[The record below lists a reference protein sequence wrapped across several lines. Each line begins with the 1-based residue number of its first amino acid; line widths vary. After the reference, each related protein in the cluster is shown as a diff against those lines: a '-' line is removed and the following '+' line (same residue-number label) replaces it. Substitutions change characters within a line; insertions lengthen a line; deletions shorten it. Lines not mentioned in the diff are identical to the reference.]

1 MAIFTVK
8 TFNLL
13 TRNELRQD
21 IMNALES
28 TPEIR
33 NEIRRVFQVANRRIQ
48 NIESKDDIV
57 SPAVQSLCKG
67 NITRFTKFSM
77 RGTWED
83 LKREYAKAIG
93 FLHQPTST
101 LTGVREYNDH
111 IKAQYD
117 LSDDEFGLMAQQLN
131 DKLLSVSDSNFV
143 EQYLMR
149 YKDFTGELEM
159 AVSDIAQQIETD
171 AAKVQQALDREVNR
185 GLDTTTNVIDN
196 IVKLFDEF
204 GL

>member
-57 SPAVQSLCKG
+57 SPAVQSLGKG

>member
-13 TRNELRQD
+13 SRNALRQD

-33 NEIRRVFQVANRRIQ
+33 AEIRRVFQVANRRIQ
-48 NIESKDDIV
+48 NIESKDDVV
-57 SPAVQSLCKG
+57 SPAVQSLGKG
-67 NITRFTKFSM
+67 NINRFTKFSM
-77 RGTWED
+77 RGSWED

-101 LTGVREYNDH
+101 LTGVKEYNEH

-117 LSDDEFGLMAQQLN
+117 LSDNEFGLMAQQLN

-159 AVSDIAQQIETD
+159 AVSDIAQQIESD
-171 AAKVQQALDREVNR
+171 AAKVQQALDREVTR